1 MEFDLIEKF
10 FTRPTPSA
18 VLGVGDDCALVQPS
32 PGMQLAIT
40 TDMLLAGRHFLPT
53 DGPGTLGHKA
63 LAVNL
68 SDLAAMGARPRWVL
82 LAIGLPEADEKFL
95 RGFAGGFF
103 GLAQKFGVDLI
114 GGDTTRSGLLNITI
128 TAIGEVPPGAAL
140 RRDGAQTND
149 DIWVSGTL
157 GDAAAALAHH
167 QGALRLSSEE
177 AVACFPR
184 LFVPTPRVELGLA
197 LRGIAHACIDVSDG
211 FAADLGHIL
220 ESSAKSADVE
230 FELLPLSAALMAHQ
244 NEDAARDC
252 ILAGGDDYELVFT
265 ASPDK
270 RAEIDALSDLLQL
283 RLTRVGHILPSSP
296 LGGPRCPEGVEDRG
310 EEDSIRRGV
319 GDERARLIICR
330 NGEQIALT
338 RAGFDHFA
346 PPSPK

>member
-10 FTRPTPSA
+10 FTRPAPSA

-32 PGMQLAIT
+32 PGMELAIT

-114 GGDTTRSGLLNITI
+114 GGDTTRSGVLSITI
-128 TAIGEVPPGAAL
+128 TAIGEVLPGTAL
-140 RRDGAQTND
+140 RRDGAQSGD

-167 QGALRLSSEE
+167 QGVLRLSSEE

-184 LFVPTPRVELGLA
+184 LFVPTPRVALGLA

-211 FAADLGHIL
+211 FAADLEHIL
-220 ESSAKSADVE
+220 ERSAKGAEVE
-230 FELLPLSAALMAHQ
+230 FESLPLSPALMAHQ
-244 NEDAARDC
+244 DENAARDC

-270 RAEIDALSDLLQL
+270 RAEIDALSDQLQL
-283 RLTRVGHILPSSP
+283 RLTRVGHILPSP
-296 LGGPRCPEGVEDRG
+296 PVEGPRCPEGVENQG
-310 EEDSIRRGV
+310 EGDSNRRGV
-319 GDERARLIICR
+319 GGEGERLIIR
-330 NGEQIALT
+330 KSGEQIALT
-338 RAGFDHFA
+338 RTGFDHFA
-346 PPSPK
+346 APSSN

>member
-1 MEFDLIEKF
+1 MEFDLIEKYF
-10 FTRPTPSA
+10 SRPAPSA

-32 PGMQLAIT
+32 PGMELAIT

-68 SDLAAMGARPRWVL
+68 SDLAAMGAKPRWVL

-95 RGFAGGFF
+95 RGFTGGFF
-103 GLAQKFGVDLI
+103 GLAQKFGIELI
-114 GGDTTRSGLLNITI
+114 GGDTTRSGLLTLTV
-128 TAIGEVPPGAAL
+128 TAIGELPPGAAL
-140 RRDGAQTND
+140 RRDGAQSGD

-167 QGALRLSSEE
+167 QGLLKLNTEE

-184 LFVPTPRVELGLA
+184 LFVPAPRVELGLA

-220 ESSAKSADVE
+220 QRSAKAAEVE
-230 FELLPLSAALMAHQ
+230 FESLPLSPALKAHQ
-244 NEDAARDC
+244 AENAARDC
-252 ILAGGDDYELVFT
+252 VLAGGDDYELVFT
-265 ASPDK
+265 AAPDK
-270 RAEIDALSDLLQL
+270 RSEIDALASRLEL
-283 RLTRVGHILPSSP
+283 RLTRVGCLSP
-296 LGGPRCPEGVEDRG
+296 LPAGGSACSYRKAG
-310 EEDSIRRGV
+310 EPISL
-319 GDERARLIICR
+319 A
-330 NGEQIALT
+330 

-346 PPSPK
+346 PPASS